1 MFEDDV
7 PMGVGADGPAAP
19 TAPPGAGD
27 PGLRPLRHHTK
38 DALRRIGA
46 LAATTPGSETS
57 AAGQRLAEEVERRVH
72 LAVRVSD
79 ALFGLTRAPGP
90 LERRLRALAEG
101 LADLLADPDQVI
113 RVEVACAGACPAALH
128 GVVLR
133 AAQEL
138 VGNAVEH
145 AFHARLVGRVRVDL
159 ACGPR
164 GVRLT
169 VADDGWGLAREA
181 GAGRGLGFVR
191 ALVAPFGGTLAVR
204 DTQDRWGTT
213 AEVVLPPA
221 VPDGRVVTLARRRG
235 REAAA

>member
-7 PMGVGADGPAAP
+7 PMEVGADGPAAP
-19 TAPPGAGD
+19 TVPPGAGD
-27 PGLRPLRHHTK
+27 LGPRRLRRHTK

-46 LAATTPGSETS
+46 LVATPPGPETS
-57 AAGQRLAEEVERRVH
+57 AAGQRLTEEAERRIH
-72 LAVRVSD
+72 LAARLCD
-79 ALFGLTRAPGP
+79 ALFGPTRAPGP

-101 LADLLADPDQVI
+101 LAELLADPDQVI
-113 RVEVACAGACPAALH
+113 RVEVTCAGACPAALH

-145 AFHARLVGRVRVDL
+145 AFHARLVGCVRVDL

-164 GVRLT
+164 GIKLT
-169 VADDGWGLAREA
+169 VADDGWGLARES
-181 GAGRGLGFVR
+181 GAGQGLGLVR

-204 DTQDRWGTT
+204 DMRDGWGTT

-221 VPDGRVVTLARRRG
+221 VPDGRVVALAGRRG
-235 REAAA
+235 REAP